1 MENNYNKLVEL
12 YHLFGDRE
20 QDLKTFYA
28 NDYPI
33 PYKDLKLYPVQVDLY
48 YYFHILVECLLLP
61 HKTSGDAKAISMS
74 YLKYLCY
81 LAIDKQHP
89 EHIIF
94 LGELLLIVLRKEKT
108 YIDNNGKNKSTVD
121 INLDNGTISIEGK
134 IYNGKDFDK
143 IKNIILEQNALEP
156 LDESIN
162 PDLLKAFQEREE
174 YLQKQCQLKKAS
186 FEDQINV
193 VVAKSSYKR
202 EEIRKMSIRS
212 FSRLLRRIDKVMA
225 YEIESMLS
233 PYMDEKD
240 RKKIEHYL
248 SDDDKSIKERCESM
262 LTDMDTLKKKV
273 EIKQ

>member
-81 LAIDKQHP
+81 LATDKQHP

-174 YLQKQCQLKKAS
+174 YLQKQCQSKKAS